1 MTYYVKEP
9 KKCCDD
15 CNDYKPCNN
24 CECIELPIKGSDVIY
39 RGVHLE
45 LLNIEH
51 GDDYHKVISKIN
63 EYLKTIE
70 IGGGVNLQF
79 KNVGGGYEIFQKRN
93 ENKEVIFKTIT
104 TDDSINIQDYGD
116 YLYIKTK
123 EKLKI
128 FKTLEEAQVYSKS
141 SESKEGILVYVISEN
156 SYYKIDSDKNLS
168 DPFSNKLNKPTE
180 IGNELNHPY
189 VVLVDDSGNS
199 VKKLYSE
206 IIGSNVDIST
216 LIIAGEGLSG
226 GGTLENDVTL
236 SLSDET
242 ILKINKGVIGY
253 DHSIDMGN
261 AKTQIPNW
269 SAYLT
274 NQLIF

>member
-1 MTYYVKEP
+1 MKWFLFHI
-9 KKCCDD
+9 C
-15 CNDYKPCNN
+15 
-24 CECIELPIKGSDVIY
+24 
-39 RGVHLE
+39 
-45 LLNIEH
+45 
-51 GDDYHKVISKIN
+51 
-63 EYLKTIE
+63 
-70 IGGGVNLQF
+70 
-79 KNVGGGYEIFQKRN
+79 
-93 ENKEVIFKTIT
+93 
-104 TDDSINIQDYGD
+104 
-116 YLYIKTK
+116 LY
-123 EKLKI
+123 
-128 FKTLEEAQVYSKS
+128 
-141 SESKEGILVYVISEN
+141 
-156 SYYKIDSDKNLS
+156 
-168 DPFSNKLNKPTE
+168 
-180 IGNELNHPY
+180 HPY